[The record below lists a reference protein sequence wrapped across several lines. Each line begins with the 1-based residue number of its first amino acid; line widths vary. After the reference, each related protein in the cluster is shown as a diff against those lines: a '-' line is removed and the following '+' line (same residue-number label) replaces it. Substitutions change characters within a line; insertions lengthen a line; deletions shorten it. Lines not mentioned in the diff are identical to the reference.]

1 MGSLDNFLKVY
12 DSELRSFIE
21 RNYPQSDLCGKMVNY
36 ALSGNGKRVRPA
48 LLYLT
53 YRLFSDVDDITLIL
67 PSSIALEMVHTYSLI
82 HDDLPC
88 MDDDSKRRSRY
99 TVHVLYGQAQA
110 VLTGDAILTDSF
122 SVISDPSFF
131 GLEDK
136 LEDSIKLKLISYLSQ
151 GAGSFGMVKGQVL
164 DVYASCMRVESEPLL
179 KTIQLN
185 KTAKLIQVAMKM
197 GASLGGAFAQD
208 IDEVSQIGSI
218 IGEVFQIQDDLLDA
232 SITTKTPGKDSKE
245 FKLTSLT
252 NNSRTDL
259 VRYVNLSM
267 SEVEDR
273 VSKLSRKDKDDEF
286 KKYIDRLISR
296 SY

>member
-1 MGSLDNFLKVY
+1 MTSLDIFLKVY
-12 DSELRSFIE
+12 ESKLQSFIE
-21 RNYPQSDLCGKMVNY
+21 RNYSESDLCGKMVSY
-36 ALSGNGKRVRPA
+36 ALRGNGKRVRPA
-48 LLYLT
+48 LMYLT
-53 YRLFSDVDDITLIL
+53 YRLFSKSDDISLIL
-67 PSSIALEMVHTYSLI
+67 PSAIALEMVHTYSLI

-122 SVISDPSFF
+122 SVISDPCFF

-136 LEDSIKLKLISYLSQ
+136 VEDSVKLKLVSYLSQ

-164 DVYASCMRVESEPLL
+164 DVYASDMRVESEPLL

-197 GASLGGAFAQD
+197 GASLAGASDRD
-208 IDEVSQIGSI
+208 IEEVSQVGSI
-218 IGEVFQIQDDLLDA
+218 IGEMFQIQDGLLDD

-259 VRYVNLSM
+259 IRYVNLSM
-267 SEVEDR
+267 DSVEDR
-273 VSKLSRKDKDDEF
+273 ISKLGRKDKDEEF
-286 KKYIDRLISR
+286 KKYIDRLVSR